1 MLLYAIISIM
11 ILLLVVQNGNT
22 TSSPIQPYINYTYYT
37 ELQSGVADLWWSV
50 NETAEE
56 ILFELHVN
64 TTGWIA
70 LGISPGK
77 HLLI

>member
-1 MLLYAIISIM
+1 MLLYAIISI
-11 ILLLVVQNGNT
+11 IISLLIVQNGNA
-22 TSSPIQPYINYTYYT
+22 TSSPIQTYINYTYYT

-50 NETAEE
+50 NETTEE

-77 HLLI
+77 HLFI